1 MVKTSSHSDVKLSA
15 STRRRRVLAELI
27 GSRLLCQV
35 TRPQG
40 SERMTKLALRL
51 AIVIATVG
59 LVASG
64 TGYSMRP
71 AQSADPT
78 ACPGEPAPAFTA
90 KDNRGE
96 DRHPCLLPPANPT
109 ASHFHRR
116 SR

>member
-1 MVKTSSHSDVKLSA
+1 
-15 STRRRRVLAELI
+15 
-27 GSRLLCQV
+27 
-35 TRPQG
+35 
-40 SERMTKLALRL
+40 MTKLALRL

-96 DRHPCLLPPANPT
+96 DRHPCLLPRQTLRLQIFTGDHDEKAPRPVLVGT
-109 ASHFHRR
+109 AGSHRH